1 MLMVRVVSYADFY
14 IVGFLR
20 FVQRI
25 GEDLYERMVEM
36 ESALKTL
43 YDASAVW
50 LERDD
55 H

>member
-1 MLMVRVVSYADFY
+1 MVRVVSYADFY

-20 FVQRI
+20 FMHKI

-36 ESALKTL
+36 EPALRTL
-43 YDASAVW
+43 YDASAAW
-50 LERDD
+50 LKRDD